1 MFWKRNIND
10 INMFK
15 SCLICNLMLNFYFS
29 INNLTKRQ
37 RNASIQSIFQTYIF
51 QLCLLYMRYNT
62 HVHIYIRPS
71 LSLSLYIYIYIYIII
86 YVIIYII
93 IYIYIYIYAYMYL
106 CLGTSEE
113 IRYQFHLNMIAQEEL
128 GWKHLWNAANFC

>member
-1 MFWKRNIND
+1 
-10 INMFK
+10 MFK
-15 SCLICNLMLNFYFS
+15 SCLICNLMLDFYFS

-62 HVHIYIRPS
+62 HVHIYIRAS
-71 LSLSLYIYIYIYIII
+71 LSLSLSIYLSIYIYIYVYIYIYIIYI
-86 YVIIYII
+86 YYYIY
-93 IYIYIYIYAYMYL
+93 YYIYIYAYMYL

-113 IRYQFHLNMIAQEEL
+113 IRYQFHLNMITQEEL
-128 GWKHLWNAANFC
+128 G